1 MKTIKIKGFG
11 MQTQEQVGFYQVI
24 QQRVDGYLKHINLT
38 SKEVI
43 QYVTIFGLGFLI
55 GILLKRYGT
64 IIVSAIIGVVLFV
77 TLLSYFDFIV
87 INTANIKI
95 FFNIQQVHSFDDFF
109 VEIKSRMSEYLI
121 ESLIALCSIILGF
134 KLG

>member
-1 MKTIKIKGFG
+1 

-38 SKEVI
+38 SREVI
-43 QYVTIFGLGFLI
+43 EYVTIFGLGFLI

-64 IIVSAIIGVVLFV
+64 IIVSAIIGVVFFI
-77 TLLSYFDFIV
+77 TLLNYFDFIT
-87 INTANIKI
+87 INTSNIKI
-95 FFNIQQVHSFDDFF
+95 FLNMQQVHSFDDFF
-109 VEIKSRMSEYLI
+109 VEIKLRIGNRLI
-121 ESLIALCSIILGF
+121 ECLIALCSIVLGF

>member
-1 MKTIKIKGFG
+1 

-43 QYVTIFGLGFLI
+43 QYVTIFGLGFLV

-64 IIVSAIIGVVLFV
+64 IIVSAIIGVVFFV
-77 TLLSYFDFIV
+77 TVLNYFDFIV

-95 FFNIQQVHSFDDFF
+95 FFNMQQVHSFDDFF
-109 VEIKSRMSEYLI
+109 IEIKSRMSEYLI